1 MVERPNRAVLNDAL
15 DEYRDAMRPFI
26 VRAMRRIKGKHIE
39 DAIYDT
45 LSPKQADEFE
55 LRLQNN
61 GNNIEGAIDIG
72 DFPNII
78 SRNWGQVFSQQ
89 FRGDMNVRN
98 LLYIIT
104 EARNKVSHPLTEDLD
119 TEYVRVVLYHIADVL
134 GKINAPESK
143 TSVEGFRD
151 TLSIKPKA
159 SKLLIPDEGK
169 LPEPDVS
176 VIKSEGNAM
185 TQNYAHA
192 GKPLNTPIIRD
203 ILNVLEPRQEYV
215 PVSTFLEIL
224 TEYHLQRGGEP
235 THLKD
240 FHTHTYDILCAME
253 AEGRAERYRDAGKNY
268 WKLLTDNSGVDK
280 TDAVPVSDTVSEV
293 ATESDC
299 SQSRFGRLLRSL
311 SSSFSRTDNSGVD
324 KTDAVPVSDTVSE
337 VATESDCSQSRF
349 GRLLRSLSSPFS
361 RTDNSGVNKTDA
373 VPVSDTVSEVA
384 TESDCS
390 QSRFGRLLRSLSSP
404 FSRTDNSGVDK
415 TDAVPVSDT
424 VSEVATESD
433 CSQSRFGRLL
443 RSLSSAVS
451 IVT

>member
-72 DFPNII
+72 DFPKLI
-78 SRNWGQVFSQQ
+78 SGNWQQVFSQQ
-89 FRGDMNVRN
+89 FRGNMNVRN

-104 EARNKVSHPLTEDLD
+104 EARNKVSHPSTEDLD

-203 ILNVLEPRQEYV
+203 ILNALEPQQESL
-215 PVSTFLEIL
+215 PVSDFLKVI
-224 TEYHLQRGGEP
+224 TEYHLRRGGRP
-235 THLKD
+235 TQLKD
-240 FHTHTYDILCAME
+240 FHTHTYDILCEME
-253 AEGRAERYRDAGKNY
+253 ADGLAERYRDAGKDY
-268 WKLLTDNSGVDK
+268 WRLVQDSLVFG
-280 TDAVPVSDTVSEV
+280 SDLGFR
-293 ATESDC
+293 
-299 SQSRFGRLLRSL
+299 SQMLR
-311 SSSFSRTDNSGVD
+311 FSRNIASTARSYSG
-324 KTDAVPVSDTVSE
+324 KTFTHIKE
-337 VATESDCSQSRF
+337 IC
-349 GRLLRSLSSPFS
+349 
-361 RTDNSGVNKTDA
+361 KT
-373 VPVSDTVSEVA
+373 
-384 TESDCS
+384 
-390 QSRFGRLLRSLSSP
+390 
-404 FSRTDNSGVDK
+404 K
-415 TDAVPVSDT
+415 
-424 VSEVATESD
+424 
-433 CSQSRFGRLL
+433 
-443 RSLSSAVS
+443 
-451 IVT
+451 